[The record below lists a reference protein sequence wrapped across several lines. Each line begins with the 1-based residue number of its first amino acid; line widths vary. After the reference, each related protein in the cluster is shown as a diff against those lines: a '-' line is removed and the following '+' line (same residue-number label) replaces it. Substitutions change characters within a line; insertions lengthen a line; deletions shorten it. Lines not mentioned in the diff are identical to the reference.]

1 MATDYQGIKIYDE
14 VIIVEKESWHW
25 ENGNIVKLD
34 IPQGYVVEVGNK
46 NMLDTA
52 LRWAK
57 QSRYALDDSGNYLY
71 DEKGYHIYNTIEG
84 KINTYKNGNFK
95 IELDEAADGSTQG
108 GKLSFWNCLITAPDN
123 KIYKIGISSEIL
135 LNLLKQNTFKNGIC
149 ENNIWLGRIKGQQV
163 GAFTEN
169 MQEFV
174 QSKADQA
181 LREAKSTKKY
191 QPGAILKSKTKT
203 QIYLGEF
210 TEYFSMQNSYEEY
223 RNATGRADIKE
234 RNIYLVLDDE
244 PYSYHLYLDLS
255 ENYIDMHDA
264 QALMNEA
271 VNWDSKNKSF
281 YDFPYYISRE
291 DKKLSRVVVDQTDL
305 SNINIYDFVVFY
317 KKHELEREWNIYHNK
332 KDNYDRLRKLNAN
345 ANNYTQL
352 DIDYKAG
359 EAKYLY
365 DVYFKKLELHV
376 AETKRNIAKF
386 QNLTRQELIEKLD
399 FHKNI
404 INKIFRD
411 IDDLPGQT
419 FETSKILGVIDKSEY
434 LEKHKYWS
442 KISANA
448 NWWNHGNSWIYL
460 KERNFW
466 IKRDTQ

>member
-1 MATDYQGIKIYDE
+1 MATDYQGIKIYNE
-14 VIIVEKESWHW
+14 VLIVEKESWHW
-25 ENGNIVKLD
+25 ENGKRVKDL
-34 IPQGYVVEVGNK
+34 IPQGYVVEAGNK
-46 NMLDTA
+46 KMLETA
-52 LRWAK
+52 KSWAK
-57 QSRYALDDSGNYLY
+57 QDLYKVDENNNYIY
-71 DEKGYHIYNTIEG
+71 NENGYHVYETLDG
-84 KINTYKNGNFK
+84 VINTYKNGEFK
-95 IELDEAADGSTQG
+95 FELNAAADGSSQG

-123 KIYKIGISSEIL
+123 KVYKIGISSEIL

-149 ENNIWLGRIKGQQV
+149 ESSIWLGRIKGQQV

-169 MQEFV
+169 MPEFA

-223 RNATGRADIKE
+223 RNATGRDDIKE
-234 RNIYLVLDDE
+234 RNIYFVLDDE

-255 ENYIDMHDA
+255 EDYIDMHDA
-264 QALMNEA
+264 QVLMNEA
-271 VNWDSKNKSF
+271 INWDSKNKSF
-281 YDFPYYISRE
+281 YNFPYYISRE
-291 DKKLSRVVVDQTDL
+291 DKKLSRVVVGQTDL
-305 SNINIYDFVVFY
+305 SNINIYDFVVVY
-317 KKHELEREWNIYHNK
+317 KKHELEREWNIYHNR
-332 KDNYDRLRKLNAN
+332 KDDYDRLRKLNAN
-345 ANNYTQL
+345 ANNYEQL
-352 DIDYKAG
+352 DTNYKAG

-411 IDDLPGQT
+411 IDDLPGQI
-419 FETSKILGVIDKSEY
+419 FETSKVLGVISKTEY
-434 LEKHKYWS
+434 LEKHRHWS
-442 KISANA
+442 DISNNA
-448 NWWNHGNSWIYL
+448 NWWNRGNSWIYL

-466 IKRDTQ
+466 MKRDK

>member
-1 MATDYQGIKIYDE
+1 MATDYQGIKIYNE

-25 ENGNIVKLD
+25 ENGKRVKDL

-46 NMLDTA
+46 KMLETA
-52 LRWAK
+52 KSWAK
-57 QSRYALDDSGNYLY
+57 QDLYKVDENNNYVY
-71 DEKGYHIYNTIEG
+71 DENGYHVYDTIDG
-84 KINTYKNGNFK
+84 VINTYKNGEFK
-95 IELDEAADGSTQG
+95 FELNEAADGSSQG

-123 KIYKIGISSEIL
+123 KVYKIGISSEIL

-149 ENNIWLGRIKGQQV
+149 ESNIWLGRIKGQQV

-169 MQEFV
+169 MPEFD

-181 LREAKSTKKY
+181 LREAKNTKKY

-223 RNATGRADIKE
+223 RNATGREDIKE
-234 RNIYLVLDDE
+234 RNIYFVLDDE

-255 ENYIDMHDA
+255 EDYIDMHDA
-264 QALMNEA
+264 QALMDEA
-271 VNWDSKNKSF
+271 INWDGKNKSF

-291 DKKLSRVVVDQTDL
+291 DKKLSRVVVGQTDL
-305 SNINIYDFVVFY
+305 SNINIYDFVVIY
-317 KKHELEREWNIYHNK
+317 KKHELEREWNIYHSK

-345 ANNYTQL
+345 ANNYEQL
-352 DIDYKAG
+352 DNDYKAG

-399 FHKNI
+399 FHKSI

-419 FETSKILGVIDKSEY
+419 FETSKVLGVISKTEY
-434 LEKHKYWS
+434 LEKHRRWS
-442 KISANA
+442 DVSNRA
-448 NWWNHGNSWIYL
+448 NWWNRGNSWIYL

-466 IKRDTQ
+466 MKRDN

>member
-14 VIIVEKESWHW
+14 VIIVEKESWRW
-25 ENGNIVKLD
+25 ENGKRVKDL
-34 IPQGYVVEVGNK
+34 IPQGYIVEVGNK

-57 QSRYALDDSGNYLY
+57 QSIYTVDENNNYVY
-71 DEKGYHIYNTIEG
+71 DENGDHVCETIAG
-84 KINTYKNGNFK
+84 VINTYKNGEFK
-95 IELDEAADGSTQG
+95 FELNEAADGSSQG
-108 GKLSFWNCLITAPDN
+108 GKLSFWNCLITASDN
-123 KIYKIGISSEIL
+123 KVYKIGISSEIL

-149 ENNIWLGRIKGQQV
+149 ESNIWLGRIKGQQV

-169 MQEFV
+169 MPEFA

-210 TEYFSMQNSYEEY
+210 TEYFSMQNNYEEY
-223 RNATGRADIKE
+223 RNASGRDDIKE
-234 RNIYLVLDDE
+234 RDIYFVLDDE

-255 ENYIDMHDA
+255 EKYIDMYDA

-271 VNWDSKNKSF
+271 INWDGKNNGF

-291 DKKLSRVVVDQTDL
+291 DKKLNRVVVGQTDL
-305 SNINIYDFVVFY
+305 SNINIYDFVVVY
-317 KKHELEREWNIYHNK
+317 KHHELERELNIYHNR

-345 ANNYTQL
+345 ANNYEQL
-352 DIDYKAG
+352 DNNYKAS
-359 EAKYLY
+359 EAKDLY

-376 AETKRNIAKF
+376 AEVKRDIAKF
-386 QNLTRQELIEKLD
+386 QNLTRQQLVEKLEYN
-399 FHKNI
+399 KKV
-404 INKIFRD
+404 INKIFMD
-411 IDDLPGQT
+411 IDTRPGQT
-419 FETSKILGVIDKSEY
+419 FKTSKILGVIDKTEY
-434 LEKHKYWS
+434 LEKHRRWS
-442 KISANA
+442 NILNKA
-448 NWWNHGNSWIYL
+448 NWWRSRNSLIYL

-466 IKRDTQ
+466 IKGDN

>member
-25 ENGNIVKLD
+25 ENGKHVKDL
-34 IPQGYVVEVGNK
+34 IPQGYIVEVGNK

-57 QSRYALDDSGNYLY
+57 QSIYTVDENNNYVY
-71 DEKGYHIYNTIEG
+71 DENGDHVCKTIDG
-84 KINTYKNGNFK
+84 VINTYKNGEFK
-95 IELDEAADGSTQG
+95 FELNEAADGSSQG

-123 KIYKIGISSEIL
+123 KVYKIGISSEIL

-149 ENNIWLGRIKGQQV
+149 ESNIWLGRIKGQQV

-169 MQEFV
+169 MPEFA

-210 TEYFSMQNSYEEY
+210 TEYFSMQNNYEEY
-223 RNATGRADIKE
+223 KNAAGRDDVKE
-234 RNIYLVLDDE
+234 RDIYFVLDDE

-255 ENYIDMHDA
+255 EKYIDMYDA

-271 VNWDSKNKSF
+271 INWDCKNKGF

-291 DKKLSRVVVDQTDL
+291 DKKLSRVVVGQTDL
-305 SNINIYDFVVFY
+305 SNINIYDFVVVY
-317 KKHELEREWNIYHNK
+317 KTHELERDLNIYHNR

-345 ANNYTQL
+345 ANNYEQL
-352 DIDYKAG
+352 DNNYKAD
-359 EAKYLY
+359 EAKDLY

-376 AETKRNIAKF
+376 AEVKRDIAKF
-386 QNLTRQELIEKLD
+386 QNLTRQELVEKLEYN
-399 FHKNI
+399 KKV
-404 INKIFRD
+404 INKIFMD
-411 IDDLPGQT
+411 IDTRPGQT
-419 FETSKILGVIDKSEY
+419 FETSKILGVIDKNEY
-434 LEKHKYWS
+434 LEKHRRWS
-442 KISANA
+442 NISNKA
-448 NWWNHGNSWIYL
+448 NWWRSGNSLIYL

-466 IKRDTQ
+466 IKRDD